1 MTGGWIRT
9 VAEMT
14 RWRVARFPP
23 CLRRDAAGSP
33 SRGLN
38 GYDSITNT
46 SVPTGLNTMTTVMTD
61 MLSKQLTWV
70 EKIVETTLFKSRWL
84 LAPLYIGLML
94 CLVMLMI
101 KFIQEFLHIVPH
113 ILEISGLDLI
123 LQILA
128 LVDVVLVAN
137 LLLMIIFSGYENFV
151 SKIDMVEGH
160 VDRPEWMGKIDYSG
174 LKLKVIG
181 SVVAISYIELLRA
194 FMRVNDLSDRV
205 LYWLVGIHMAFI
217 VSGVL
222 FALMDKLGHRAVPHA
237 EHDE

>member
-1 MTGGWIRT
+1 
-9 VAEMT
+9 
-14 RWRVARFPP
+14 
-23 CLRRDAAGSP
+23 
-33 SRGLN
+33 
-38 GYDSITNT
+38 
-46 SVPTGLNTMTTVMTD
+46 MTD